1 MLNILIVDDEFKG
14 REYLKQV
21 LEKYFSDKISGLRV
35 CDSYESALEEI
46 KNFKPNLLLLDIE
59 MPFKS
64 GFDILEHA
72 GPYQFEVIF
81 TTAFNQYAIK
91 AIKYNALDYLLKPI
105 DKNELELA
113 LNKTIKRLKKQAPQT
128 NLAELLTH
136 LKSGL
141 NKQIGLPTITGV
153 LLIDVNRIIRFEA
166 AGNYTN
172 VMLEGNRKE
181 LVCRTLKEIE
191 EAIKA
196 YPFFRVHKSHI
207 IAINHISEYQ
217 RSDGGFVLMKDGAQ
231 IPVSKNHKDELIS
244 LLNVI

>member
-21 LEKYFSDKISGLRV
+21 LEKYFADKITGLRV
-35 CDSYESALEEI
+35 SDSYESALAEI
-46 KNFKPNLLLLDIE
+46 KSFKPNLLLLDIE

-105 DKNELELA
+105 DRDELEAA
-113 LNKTIKRLKKQAPQT
+113 LNKTISRLQKKLPQT
-128 NLAELLTH
+128 NLAELLNH

-166 AGNYTN
+166 AGNYTH

-191 EAIKA
+191 EAIKP

-207 IAINHISEYQ
+207 IAINQISEYQ
-217 RSDGGFVLMKDGAQ
+217 RSDGGFVLMKDGSQ
-231 IPVSKNHKDELIS
+231 IPVSKNQKDELIT